1 MIQDEG
7 SCHSYGD
14 MFKLTVENYSYWK
27 LMMEDHLYYK
37 DLHEPITHKNKA
49 KGKKDNEWELLNRKD
64 VAMICKYIDRSLF
77 EHGSTYTN
85 AYELWTKLES
95 LILKKTLMN
104 KAHLVKYLVKLEY
117 MDGQNMIKHLNT
129 FMVLLIN

>member
-1 MIQDEG
+1 
-7 SCHSYGD
+7 
-14 MFKLTVENYSYWK
+14 
-27 LMMEDHLYYK
+27 MEDHLYYK